1 MCYHEMGKEVNLIQN
16 IDFEQLRKDALE
28 SCTANLP
35 DDSIGRMIQKQAEL
49 SSKVTAE
56 MLKKYHALLD
66 QDKQ

>member
-1 MCYHEMGKEVNLIQN
+1 MQN

-35 DDSIGRMIQKQAEL
+35 DDSIGRMIQKQAEF

>member
-1 MCYHEMGKEVNLIQN
+1 MQS

>member
-1 MCYHEMGKEVNLIQN
+1 MQN

-56 MLKKYHALLD
+56 MLKKYHTLLD

>member
-1 MCYHEMGKEVNLIQN
+1 MQN

-28 SCTANLP
+28 NCTANLP

>member
-1 MCYHEMGKEVNLIQN
+1 MQN

-66 QDKQ
+66 QDNQ

>member
-1 MCYHEMGKEVNLIQN
+1 MQN

-56 MLKKYHALLD
+56 ILKKYHALLD

>member
-1 MCYHEMGKEVNLIQN
+1 MQN

-56 MLKKYHALLD
+56 MLKKYHALLV
-66 QDKQ
+66 QDNQ

>member
-1 MCYHEMGKEVNLIQN
+1 MQN

-28 SCTANLP
+28 SCTSNLP

>member
-1 MCYHEMGKEVNLIQN
+1 MQN

-28 SCTANLP
+28 SCAANLP